1 MRVLGIDVGGTKLAA
16 GIVDVAT
23 GEVSERRV
31 WPTGPERGADA
42 VLADLVRCAA
52 ELTPDR
58 IGLGV
63 CELVDL
69 AGRTT
74 SAYTIDWR
82 DRHLADAF
90 AVPCTVESD
99 VRAAALAEARFGA
112 GRGRTSFLYVTIS
125 TGISHCLVIDG
136 RPWAGARG
144 NAIVTGNPPAELLAS
159 GRGLQEAAGRAS
171 ARDVLWDP
179 ACEPIVQ
186 RAASELAGALAAV
199 VDAVDPEAIVLGG
212 GLGLERGYSGLWE
225 PEMRRRLFS
234 RDTAK
239 LDIVEA
245 ELGADA
251 GIVGAALGCSH
262 QR

>member
-1 MRVLGIDVGGTKLAA
+1 MRALGIDVGGTKVAA

-31 WPTGPERGADA
+31 WPTEPDRGPDA
-42 VLADLVRCAA
+42 VLRDLVRCAG
-52 ELTPDR
+52 ELAPDR

-74 SAYTIDWR
+74 SAYTLDWR
-82 DRHLADAF
+82 GRHLADAF

-112 GRGRTSFLYVTIS
+112 GRGRSSFLYVTIS

-144 NAIVTGNPPAELLAS
+144 NAIVTGNPPAELIAS
-159 GRGLQEAAGRAS
+159 GRGLQEAAGRDS
-171 ARDVLWDP
+171 AQDVLWDP

-186 RAASELAGALAAV
+186 HAAAELAGAIAAV
-199 VDAVDPEAIVLGG
+199 VDAVDPEAIVVGG
-212 GLGLERGYSGLWE
+212 GLGLERGYRDLWE
-225 PEMRRRLFS
+225 PAMRERLFS
-234 RDTAK
+234 GDTAR

-245 ELGADA
+245 RLGADA
-251 GIVGAALGCSH
+251 GIVGAALAAMSAE
-262 QR
+262 